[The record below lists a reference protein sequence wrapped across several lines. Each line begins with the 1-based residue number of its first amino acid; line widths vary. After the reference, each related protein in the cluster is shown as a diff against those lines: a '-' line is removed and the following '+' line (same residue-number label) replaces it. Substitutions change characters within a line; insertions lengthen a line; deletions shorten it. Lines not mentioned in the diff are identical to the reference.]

1 MKILIDAIKEHKMV
15 EKSMLFKRGE
25 VIASPGEID
34 TSIYWIKSGTIKVSM
49 FDNEEERIVRFGY
62 QNDLVVMLDSFISNQ
77 PTDFLMQTIKKTEV
91 DIISQKKW
99 TDFWSQDIE
108 RFKIWNQLLEQLV
121 LQQVEREKDLLI
133 TSPQERLQRVMQRSP
148 QLFQKIPKKHIA
160 SYLRMSPETLS
171 RIKNID

>member
-1 MKILIDAIKEHKMV
+1 MKILLDAIKEHKMV
-15 EKSMLFKRGE
+15 EKSMVFKRGE
-25 VIASPGEID
+25 VIVSPGEVN
-34 TSIYWIKSGTIKVSM
+34 SLIYWIKSGTVKVSM
-49 FDNEEERIVRFGY
+49 FDNDEERIVRFGY

-77 PTDFLMQTIKKTEV
+77 ATDFLMQTIKKTEV
-91 DIISQKKW
+91 DIISKKKW

-121 LQQVEREKDLLI
+121 FQQVEREKDLLI

-148 QLFQKIPKKHIA
+148 KLFQEIPKKHIA

>member
-1 MKILIDAIKEHKMV
+1 MKILLDAIKEHKMV
-15 EKSMLFKRGE
+15 EKSMVFKRGE
-25 VIASPGEID
+25 VIVSPGEVNS
-34 TSIYWIKSGTIKVSM
+34 SIYWIKSGTVKVSM
-49 FDNEEERIVRFGY
+49 FDKDEERIVRFGY

-77 PTDFLMQTIKKTEV
+77 ATDFLMQTIKKTEV
-91 DIISQKKW
+91 DIISKKKW

-121 LQQVEREKDLLI
+121 FQQVEREKDLLI

-148 QLFQKIPKKHIA
+148 KLFQEIPKKHIA